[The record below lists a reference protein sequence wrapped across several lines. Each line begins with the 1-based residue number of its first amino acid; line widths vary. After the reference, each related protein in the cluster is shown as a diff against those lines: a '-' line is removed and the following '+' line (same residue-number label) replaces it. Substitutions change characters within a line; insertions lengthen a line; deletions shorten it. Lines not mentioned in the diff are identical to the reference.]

1 MGTSADLN
9 RILNVRV
16 GRYFVCAKPPLRRA
30 EARFGKPRK
39 VPKGFNFVSGKVLF
53 GWADSRFAKPRISL
67 QGNVFWY
74 FLRRAKST
82 AKTRRGLRSSGLR
95 GRFNALPKKILAKF
109 SGGTSR
115 NRFFAQNGG
124 EKALNRCEVRALQ
137 RKELER
143 RLKEQPCSLVDS
155 RLWLGGNLRCL
166 WRKMVALEN
175 NMEGWCKKKAFG
187 LWKWEIFEDNKAR
200 LVQKKGFRF
209 VE

>member
-30 EARFGKPRK
+30 EARFAEPRFSLWEGFNFVSAKPRLRRAESRFEKPRK

-67 QGNVFWY
+67 QRNVFWY

-82 AKTRRGLRSSGLR
+82 AKTRRGLRPSGLP
-95 GRFNALPKKILAKF
+95 GTIQSSAGNNLGEV
-109 SGGTSR
+109 SGGTCR
-115 NRFFAQNGG
+115 TLLFAQDGG
-124 EKALNRCEVRALQ
+124 EKALNRCDVRALQ

-143 RLKEQPCSLVDS
+143 RLKEKPCSLVDS
-155 RLWLGGNLRCL
+155 RLWLGGNGR
-166 WRKMVALEN
+166 WRA
-175 NMEGWCKKKAFG
+175 
-187 LWKWEIFEDNKAR
+187 
-200 LVQKKGFRF
+200 KKGCLGWK
-209 VE
+209 